1 MNTGG
6 GKLLYYCVEK
16 KTSGER
22 KRRGSEEIKV
32 GAMRQL
38 GAVDG
43 DESQN
48 EKAADWEC
56 QGKGQPPLQQPPLM
70 NYRKWWPG

>member
-1 MNTGG
+1 MNTDG

-16 KTSGER
+16 KTSEER

-48 EKAADWEC
+48 EKAADLEC
-56 QGKGQPPLQQPPLM
+56 QGKGQLPLQHSPLM